1 MINKIDNVIDKLNK
15 KVTEKSEKIMTNEK
29 VEGFVN
35 NVGGVL
41 CFAGAVVFGVIFIVC
56 GASLMKTGKDYVVK
70 PVAEETKAEESS
82 SETAPAEEAASE
94 ETGSTESEA
103 STESTEATEAEEAT
117 EETETTESTEAT
129 ESTET
134 STEQSQ

>member
-29 VEGFVN
+29 VEGFIN
-35 NVGGVL
+35 NIGGVL
-41 CFAGAVVFGVIFIVC
+41 CFAGAVVFGILFIVC
-56 GASLMKTGKDYVVK
+56 GASLMKTGKNYVVK
-70 PVAEETKAEESS
+70 PVAEEKKAEESS

-94 ETGSTESEA
+94 STGSTESAESAA
-103 STESTEATEAEEAT
+103 STESTEATG
-117 EETETTESTEAT
+117 STEAT
-129 ESTET
+129 ESTEA